1 MKTILCLAS
10 LAALLLAACSKES
23 SSPAPASGTTTNAS
37 AAFENPLNAPA
48 DYGKALVKAQ
58 KSAEKTVDLAALTKA
73 IEMFQVDKGRLPKDL
88 NELVAGKFIRQMPPV
103 PPGMKI
109 DYDASTGEVKVQ
121 PQ

>member
-1 MKTILCLAS
+1 MKSLLCLIPIV
-10 LAALLLAACSKES
+10 ALLLTACSKEGSPS
-23 SSPAPASGTTTNAS
+23 SLQTNAAP

-88 NELVAGKFIRQMPPV
+88 NELVTGKFIGQMPPA

-109 DYDASTGEVKVQ
+109 VYDASTGEVKVQ

>member
-1 MKTILCLAS
+1 MKTFLCLVS
-10 LAALLLAACSKES
+10 VTALFLVSCSKEDS
-23 SSPAPASGTTTNAS
+23 SSASQTNAAP

-48 DYGKALVKAQ
+48 DYGKALARAQ

-88 NELVAGKFIRQMPPV
+88 NELVAGKFIRQMPPE

-109 DYDASTGEVKVQ
+109 VYDPNTGTVKVQ